1 MGGGR
6 AGGDPVAVTLPL
18 GLRAG
23 LRAAGCWL
31 WGPAPPP
38 IRLLRLGACSRRRLR
53 CQQTRGASLPGPPLS
68 NSERVPPT
76 GPAANAGG
84 GGRRFRGA
92 RGGSSPGG
100 AGAGAAGCGV
110 WVGPAGSRARCSGGS
125 PASEGGARWGRR
137 TRGAR
142 AVVTGG
148 TDSTSRVSADVSL
161 GAPCRRPPRPGERP
175 PAPHPAPQV
184 ALPRGP
190 ARPPRPL
197 LNGPPRG
204 GVGVAWRLR
213 FPGPRVLGVAQI
225 SPAIP

>member
-1 MGGGR
+1 MGSRGLEPRVGGGR

-100 AGAGAAGCGV
+100 AGAGAGAAECG
-110 WVGPAGSRARCSGGS
+110 WAPLGPEHAAPGAPLPRSGGPAGAGG
-125 PASEGGARWGRR
+125 
-137 TRGAR
+137 
-142 AVVTGG
+142 
-148 TDSTSRVSADVSL
+148 
-161 GAPCRRPPRPGERP
+161 PGE
-175 PAPHPAPQV
+175 
-184 ALPRGP
+184 
-190 ARPPRPL
+190 
-197 LNGPPRG
+197 
-204 GVGVAWRLR
+204 
-213 FPGPRVLGVAQI
+213 PGQW
-225 SPAIP
+225 